1 VKKVK
6 GFPVLKI
13 GSMVLPVQ
21 LGPSSTLRQKGDQG
35 LVLSEQLKVSLY
47 RR

>member
-1 VKKVK
+1 
-6 GFPVLKI
+6 
-13 GSMVLPVQ
+13 MVLPVQ

-35 LVLSEQLKVSLY
+35 LVLSEQGIKLKVSLY